1 MAYLECSSR
10 DLELTY
16 FQKDMQP
23 LTSSLLISKQVFAA
37 VEAGVTLCTRRTG
50 ALQVLRAWFSS
61 MVENTRPISPTNPM
75 GWLRRTQRCGRSWCA
90 ETFQSMEVCWRA
102 MALSRDCLR
111 MRAVADT
118 GDGVVVAAILSI

>member
-23 LTSSLLISKQVFAA
+23 LTPNLLISKQLFAA

-61 MVENTRPISPTNPM
+61 MVANTRPISPTNPM
-75 GWLRRTQRCGRSWCA
+75 GWLRRTQRCGRSWRA
-90 ETFQSMEVCWRA
+90 ATFQSMEVCWRA
-102 MALSRDCLR
+102 MSLSRDSLR
-111 MRAVADT
+111 MSTVAGT
-118 GDGVVVAAILSI
+118 GEGVVVAAILLI